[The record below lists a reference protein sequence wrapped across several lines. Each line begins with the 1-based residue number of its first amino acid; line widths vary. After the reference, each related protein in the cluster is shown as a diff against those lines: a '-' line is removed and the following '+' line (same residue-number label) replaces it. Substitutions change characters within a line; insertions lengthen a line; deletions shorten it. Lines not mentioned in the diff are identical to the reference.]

1 MLLAACGIAGAL
13 ELKCGADH
21 NCDMLP
27 DMADPANS
35 KHLKV
40 PSPFAY
46 WSTGQPVCM
55 YACVCATQRP
65 MQHNSAGDV
74 LTTYIIWRTVWG
86 VPACGCTVGA
96 RCD

>member
-1 MLLAACGIAGAL
+1 MLLAAYSIAGAL

-40 PSPFAY
+40 RSQY
-46 WSTGQPVCM
+46 V
-55 YACVCATQRP
+55 
-65 MQHNSAGDV
+65 
-74 LTTYIIWRTVWG
+74 
-86 VPACGCTVGA
+86 VPNAA
-96 RCD
+96 

>member
-1 MLLAACGIAGAL
+1 MLLAAYSIAGAL

-40 PSPFAY
+40 PSR
-46 WSTGQPVCM
+46 PVCSPVGVQL
-55 YACVCATQRP
+55 YAQC
-65 MQHNSAGDV
+65 S
-74 LTTYIIWRTVWG
+74 II
-86 VPACGCTVGA
+86 VPATC
-96 RCD
+96 